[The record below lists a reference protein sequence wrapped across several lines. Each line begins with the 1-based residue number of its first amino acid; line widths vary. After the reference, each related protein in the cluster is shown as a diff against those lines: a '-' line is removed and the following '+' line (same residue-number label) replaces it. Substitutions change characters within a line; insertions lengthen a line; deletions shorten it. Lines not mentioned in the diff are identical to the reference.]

1 MGEPYRFPKE
11 IVEKPIRF
19 PTTPHYPRFVMVSGT
34 NCRTY
39 PTCVTAAEYTLL
51 LARRWG
57 TATARTKPESNSEP
71 QVEIQAAIA
80 TCNIIAM
87 RMKNPL
93 AKVPI

>member
-1 MGEPYRFPKE
+1 M
-11 IVEKPIRF
+11 I
-19 PTTPHYPRFVMVSGT
+19 VSGT
-34 NCRTY
+34 NCQTY
-39 PTCVTAAEYTLL
+39 PTCITAAEYMLL
-51 LARRWG
+51 LVRRWRM
-57 TATARTKPESNSEP
+57 AMAWTKSELNNEP

>member
-19 PTTPHYPRFVMVSGT
+19 PTIPHYPQFVIVLET

-39 PTCVTAAEYTLL
+39 LTCVAAAEYMLL

-57 TATARTKPESNSEP
+57 TATAWTKPESNNEP
-71 QVEIQAAIA
+71 QVEIQAATT
-80 TCNIIAM
+80 TCNTIAM
-87 RMKNPL
+87 RMTNPI
-93 AKVPI
+93 ARVPI